1 MANFYAVEY
10 TNQMAVPKVQANSL
24 HKSNVPHWLD
34 SYEASST
41 ASGSVLYF
49 FTVPA
54 GHAIISGNL
63 LTDAL
68 GSSVTLKVGTSASDA
83 LFLAA
88 TTCNTA
94 NLNTALTVPVDNY
107 GAVLT
112 ADTTIIVT
120 VGGAS
125 ATGTIKLAL
134 NTIKA
139 GL

>member
-1 MANFYAVEY
+1 MSNYYAVEY

-24 HKSNVPHWLD
+24 HKASKTFWLD
-34 SYEASST
+34 TYEASST

-49 FTVPA
+49 FTIPA

-94 NLNTALTVPVDNY
+94 NLNTALTVPVDNC

-120 VGGAS
+120 VGGAA
-125 ATGTIKLAL
+125 ATGTIKLGL
-134 NTIKA
+134 ITVKA